1 MAENEKVYLEEGGV
15 TVTKARFIV
24 PAQTYAMSGI
34 TSVKAAFDQPLKGP
48 AILGGIGVLAL
59 FTGEAGAIIIGL
71 LLIAGAIL
79 WFIKGKKHIVVLS
92 TASGEA
98 EALSNSNSGFI
109 GRIIAALNEA
119 IVERG

>member
-1 MAENEKVYLEEGGV
+1 MAENEKVYLEEGSV

-34 TSVKAAFDQPLKGP
+34 TSVKAAVDQPLKGP
-48 AILGGIGVLAL
+48 AILGGIGVLMM
-59 FTGEAGAIIIGL
+59 FVGEAGAVIFGL

-92 TASGEA
+92 SASGEA
-98 EALSNSNSGFI
+98 KAISSNNSGFI

-119 IVERG
+119 IVGRG

>member
-24 PAQTYAMSGI
+24 PAQTHAMSGI
-34 TSVKAAFDQPLKGP
+34 TSVKAAVDQPLKGP
-48 AILGGIGVLAL
+48 AILGGIGVLMMFA
-59 FTGEAGAIIIGL
+59 GEVGAVILGL

-92 TASGEA
+92 SASGEA
-98 EALSNSNSGFI
+98 KAISSNNSDFI
-109 GRIIAALNEA
+109 VRIIAALNEA
-119 IVERG
+119 IIDRG

>member
-1 MAENEKVYLEEGGV
+1 MAENEKVYFEEGGV

-34 TSVKAAFDQPLKGP
+34 TSVKAAVNQPWKGP
-48 AILGGIGVLAL
+48 AILVILGLIMMSFGEGGSIVM
-59 FTGEAGAIIIGL
+59 GL
-71 LLIAGAIL
+71 LFMAGAIL
-79 WFIKGKKHIVVLS
+79 WFIKGKKNIVILS
-92 TASGEA
+92 SSSGEA
-98 EALSNSNSGFI
+98 EALSSHSSDFI